1 MDKLNIERSV
11 EELAEPIAQQ
21 FGCQLVGA
29 ELVEEEGEMY
39 LRVYIDKDG
48 GVSMEDCVNVT
59 RPLNEKVDDILPEG
73 LIDYFEVSSPGPNRL
88 IKKDEDFE
96 RFKGSLIHIILNTKV
111 RDKTEFEGK
120 LIGLE
125 NNCIVINVKGQ
136 MIPIDRQKVLS
147 VKLSEKQEVKK

>member
-1 MDKLNIERSV
+1 MDKFNIEKSV
-11 EELAEPIAQQ
+11 EELAEPIAEQ

-29 ELVEEEGEMY
+29 ELVEEEGEWY

-48 GVSMEDCVNVT
+48 GVSMDDCVNVT

-73 LIDYFEVSSPGPNRL
+73 LVDYFEVSSPGPDRL

-96 RFKGSLIHIILNTKV
+96 RFKGSQVRVLLNSKV

-120 LIGLE
+120 LVGLE
-125 NNCIVINVKGQ
+125 NDNVIINVKGQ
-136 MIPIDRQKVLS
+136 IISLERKNVLS
-147 VKLSEKQEVKK
+147 VKLNEK

>member
-1 MDKLNIERSV
+1 MDKFNIEKSV
-11 EELAEPIAQQ
+11 EELAEPIAEQ

-29 ELVEEEGEMY
+29 ELVEEEGEWY

-48 GVSMEDCVNVT
+48 GVNMEDCVNVT

-73 LIDYFEVSSPGPNRL
+73 LVDYFEVSSPGPDRL

-96 RFKGSLIHIILNTKV
+96 RFKGSQVRVLLNSKV

-120 LIGLE
+120 LVGLE
-125 NNCIVINVKGQ
+125 NDNIIINVKGQ
-136 MIPIDRQKVLS
+136 IISIERKKVLS
-147 VKLSEKQEVKK
+147 VKLNEK